1 MGGNGRLKRKDKIRR
16 ASHNDV
22 IKKEAITPKKEEQ
35 NGNKKKEKRKEKT
48 SCIITKCVPMGIK
61 EKGTNGNT
69 KNFKKSTIKPPEIKT
84 KNSNN
89 SSDDKSEKMPPYKRK
104 KTEELIAYKATI
116 AQKTKKRNARHARN
130 ETPQYDI
137 YTKDLL
143 KQEYEAAFSGDEAMV
158 ADGVL
163 SEDEVDDNMYSE
175 KQKQP
180 KMKKSVSTP
189 NGGATPRSFRKRD
202 RNKHDK
208 TAHVTFKDA
217 KKIAMN
223 GKNIKD
229 KKRQKRKQSD
239 DESSGSSDYTGSE
252 TESGSSDDSEYTSS
266 SGSDSE
272 YETGSDSEYEDDSD
286 YTSSDDS
293 DSDYSEYTTTDSGDS
308 IKNAAIKHILEDKKS
323 MFSGDDNDDDDEN
336 E

>member
-1 MGGNGRLKRKDKIRR
+1 MGGDQRKRKRLRHKKTQKK
-16 ASHNDV
+16 AS
-22 IKKEAITPKKEEQ
+22 
-35 NGNKKKEKRKEKT
+35 
-48 SCIITKCVPMGIK
+48 M
-61 EKGTNGNT
+61 
-69 KNFKKSTIKPPEIKT
+69 KPPEIKT
-84 KNSNN
+84 QNSDN
-89 SSDDKSEKMPPYKRK
+89 SSDKVPTYKRK

-175 KQKQP
+175 KAIHKNP

-189 NGGATPRSFRKRD
+189 VSIGNGGATPRSFRKRD
-202 RNKHDK
+202 KNKHDK
-208 TAHVTFKDA
+208 SVTFKDA

-223 GKNIKD
+223 AKD
-229 KKRQKRKQSD
+229 DKRRRHRRKQSD
-239 DESSGSSDYTGSE
+239 DDSSGSSEYTGSE
-252 TESGSSDDSEYTSS
+252 TESGSTDDSEYTST

-272 YETGSDSEYEDDSD
+272 YETGSDSEYEDDSE
-286 YTSSDDS
+286 YTSSGDT
-293 DSDYSEYTTTDSGDS
+293 DSDYSEYTTTESGDS

-323 MFSGDDNDDDDEN
+323 MFS
-336 E
+336 